1 MLLHALLSHVSK
13 AARNAQGVD
22 AVLEEVEGRATRRM
36 AEEIFCH
43 DHETTRQRSNL
54 IGGGCGGARGE
65 EKKTRTRNNESDGWC
80 TLEKRGD
87 GRNEVILKIYQRYT
101 QCLCFPFGRT

>member
-22 AVLEEVEGRATRRM
+22 AVVEEVQGRATRRM
-36 AEEIFCH
+36 VEEIFCH

-65 EKKTRTRNNESDGWC
+65 EKKKQGQETMNQTGGVLLRR
-80 TLEKRGD
+80 
-87 GRNEVILKIYQRYT
+87 EVMVEMRLS
-101 QCLCFPFGRT
+101 

>member
-13 AARNAQGVD
+13 AARNAQAVD
-22 AVLEEVEGRATRRM
+22 AVVEEVEGRATRRM

-65 EKKTRTRNNESDGWC
+65 EKKKQGQETMNQTGGVLLRREAMVEMRLS
-80 TLEKRGD
+80 
-87 GRNEVILKIYQRYT
+87 
-101 QCLCFPFGRT
+101 

>member
-22 AVLEEVEGRATRRM
+22 AVVEEVEERAKRRM

-43 DHETTRQRSNL
+43 DHEKSKIR
-54 IGGGCGGARGE
+54 
-65 EKKTRTRNNESDGWC
+65 KNE
-80 TLEKRGD
+80 
-87 GRNEVILKIYQRYT
+87 
-101 QCLCFPFGRT
+101 